1 MYSGLAA
8 LGPKTY
14 IGRAASGTEMYL
26 GLPALSYRVVP
37 RAGSPM
43 SPGLAAL
50 GPEKYIG
57 QDASITEMYLR
68 ASSPQLPS
76 CTKGLPPLV

>member
-1 MYSGLAA
+1 MDPGLAA

-14 IGRAASGTEMYL
+14 LGRAASGTEMYL

-43 SPGLAAL
+43 SSGLAAL

-57 QDASITEMYLR
+57 RAASGTEMYLR

-76 CTKGLPPLV
+76 CTKGLPPFV

>member
-1 MYSGLAA
+1 MYPGLAD

-57 QDASITEMYLR
+57 QDASLTEMYLR
-68 ASSPQLPS
+68 AFSPQLPS